1 MQFNLLGIV
10 HVQYVYT
17 LYMHV
22 LFCMDKFFLFGNVQ
36 TCCLPWDSFLWQF
49 SVMLLTAD
57 FSCFP
62 EV

>member
-10 HVQYVYT
+10 LVQYMYT

-22 LFCMDKFFLFGNVQ
+22 WFCMCKVFLFGNVQ
-36 TCCLPWDSFLWQF
+36 TCCLSWNSFLWQF

-62 EV
+62 GV